1 MINLDDNNQPVSP
14 EIGKIRIKDFSD
26 MSYTADD
33 DKDFHIRT
41 VRDETLIDSAGEL
54 NDSHEFALNMF
65 DRGNASDLPDS
76 DTLSVHSWPN
86 GDGRCCLVPERLS
99 QHSGHCIYSPGCA
112 ALGQNA
118 ILSPRLFLPL
128 RSFAYTCENAVQS

>member
-1 MINLDDNNQPVSP
+1 MRPYTAANILAQALCIEEKKGRCPRVSP

-54 NDSHEFALNMF
+54 DDSHEFALNMF

-76 DTLSVHSWPN
+76 DRSQNCRT
-86 GDGRCCLVPERLS
+86 DGINR
-99 QHSGHCIYSPGCA
+99 Q
-112 ALGQNA
+112 
-118 ILSPRLFLPL
+118 
-128 RSFAYTCENAVQS
+128 TCFDRDR

>member
-54 NDSHEFALNMF
+54 DDSHEFALNI
-65 DRGNASDLPDS
+65 RPRQCLRPARQRPQPE
-76 DTLSVHSWPN
+76 LSNRWH
-86 GDGRCCLVPERLS
+86 
-99 QHSGHCIYSPGCA
+99 
-112 ALGQNA
+112 
-118 ILSPRLFLPL
+118 
-128 RSFAYTCENAVQS
+128 

>member
-54 NDSHEFALNMF
+54 DDSHEFALNMF
-65 DRGNASDLPDS
+65 DRGNASEI
-76 DTLSVHSWPN
+76 
-86 GDGRCCLVPERLS
+86 GRASCRER
-99 QHSGHCIYSPGCA
+99 
-112 ALGQNA
+112 
-118 ILSPRLFLPL
+118 
-128 RSFAYTCENAVQS
+128 V

>member
-54 NDSHEFALNMF
+54 DDSHEFALNMF
-65 DRGNASDLPDS
+65 DRGNASDLPAR
-76 DTLSVHSWPN
+76 TVEPMALTGKPVLTETVKKHS
-86 GDGRCCLVPERLS
+86 
-99 QHSGHCIYSPGCA
+99 Q
-112 ALGQNA
+112 
-118 ILSPRLFLPL
+118 
-128 RSFAYTCENAVQS
+128 RSFMAKRRRALLPRS

>member
-54 NDSHEFALNMF
+54 DDSHEFALNMF
-65 DRGNASDLPDS
+65 DRGNASDLPVQR
-76 DTLSVHSWPN
+76 TAARTVVT
-86 GDGRCCLVPERLS
+86 DGINR
-99 QHSGHCIYSPGCA
+99 Q
-112 ALGQNA
+112 
-118 ILSPRLFLPL
+118 
-128 RSFAYTCENAVQS
+128 TCFDRDR

>member
-54 NDSHEFALNMF
+54 DDSHEFALNMF
-65 DRGNASDLPDS
+65 DRGYASELPDS
-76 DTLSVHSWPN
+76 DRSQNCRT
-86 GDGRCCLVPERLS
+86 DGINR
-99 QHSGHCIYSPGCA
+99 Q
-112 ALGQNA
+112 
-118 ILSPRLFLPL
+118 
-128 RSFAYTCENAVQS
+128 TCFDRDR

>member
-54 NDSHEFALNMF
+54 DDSHEFALNMF
-65 DRGNASDLPDS
+65 DRGAAPPA
-76 DTLSVHSWPN
+76 THPAARP
-86 GDGRCCLVPERLS
+86 GRTPRRALRR
-99 QHSGHCIYSPGCA
+99 PG
-112 ALGQNA
+112 L
-118 ILSPRLFLPL
+118 
-128 RSFAYTCENAVQS
+128 

>member
-41 VRDETLIDSAGEL
+41 VRDETLIEHVRPRQCLRPARQRPQPEL
-54 NDSHEFALNMF
+54 SNRWH
-65 DRGNASDLPDS
+65 
-76 DTLSVHSWPN
+76 
-86 GDGRCCLVPERLS
+86 
-99 QHSGHCIYSPGCA
+99 
-112 ALGQNA
+112 
-118 ILSPRLFLPL
+118 
-128 RSFAYTCENAVQS
+128 

>member
-41 VRDETLIDSAGEL
+41 VRDE
-54 NDSHEFALNMF
+54 SHEFALNMF

-76 DTLSVHSWPN
+76 DRSQNCRT
-86 GDGRCCLVPERLS
+86 DGINR
-99 QHSGHCIYSPGCA
+99 Q
-112 ALGQNA
+112 
-118 ILSPRLFLPL
+118 
-128 RSFAYTCENAVQS
+128 TCFDRDR

>member
-54 NDSHEFALNMF
+54 
-65 DRGNASDLPDS
+65 PDS
-76 DTLSVHSWPN
+76 DRSQNCRT
-86 GDGRCCLVPERLS
+86 DGINR
-99 QHSGHCIYSPGCA
+99 Q
-112 ALGQNA
+112 
-118 ILSPRLFLPL
+118 
-128 RSFAYTCENAVQS
+128 TCFDRDR

>member
-54 NDSHEFALNMF
+54 KN
-65 DRGNASDLPDS
+65 
-76 DTLSVHSWPN
+76 TLSVHSWPN

>member
-1 MINLDDNNQPVSP
+1 MSIAAFIKTFGHLPWNFAHGRLSLKHPKQGDGRGCSTNGSKMNNNQPVSP

-54 NDSHEFALNMF
+54 DDSHEFALNMF

-76 DTLSVHSWPN
+76 DRSQNCRT
-86 GDGRCCLVPERLS
+86 DGINR
-99 QHSGHCIYSPGCA
+99 Q
-112 ALGQNA
+112 
-118 ILSPRLFLPL
+118 
-128 RSFAYTCENAVQS
+128 TCFDRDR